1 MQDLGKVNNR
11 YVRDLRALEVRRFFD
26 IVLETHLPHLVK
38 DELLEDVDGSL
49 MQRYWLDGKMIRVYN
64 SNDIRSVYID
74 SEVELEPYFRDKSR
88 EKTPLA
94 ECLLP
99 RPIKKIRKSKKNF
112 KKLFQNTEKCAIIVS
127 EPSNRTAICG
137 KTIKKEVF
145 DMEIKKQLT
154 TCPKEKPKD
163 ESKLG
168 FGHIFTDHMLVMPY
182 DEGQGWHDPVIMPY
196 GDITL
201 SPSAMCLHYG
211 QTVFEGLKAYR
222 RADGGVQLFRPDE
235 NFKRLN
241 RSNERLV
248 IPELPEEL
256 GLQCLMEL
264 ISVEKDWV
272 PHTEGASL
280 YIRPFIF
287 AVDPFLGVHPGE
299 HYLFMIILSP
309 SGPYY
314 ASGLDPVNIYVENK
328 YVRTVR
334 GGMGYAK
341 TGGNYA
347 ASLHSQADAYEQG
360 YSQVLWLDGVEQ
372 KYIEEV
378 GAMNIAFVI
387 DGEVVTPSLETGSIL
402 SGITRKSALE
412 LCRSK
417 GIPVSE
423 RRITIQEIADAYDA
437 GKLSEVFGT
446 GTAAV
451 ISPVGHLKWGDKV
464 MTINNNKIGPVS
476 QMIYDTLT
484 GIQWGKIPDKFG
496 WIVPID

>member
-1 MQDLGKVNNR
+1 
-11 YVRDLRALEVRRFFD
+11 
-26 IVLETHLPHLVK
+26 
-38 DELLEDVDGSL
+38 
-49 MQRYWLDGKMIRVYN
+49 
-64 SNDIRSVYID
+64 
-74 SEVELEPYFRDKSR
+74 
-88 EKTPLA
+88 
-94 ECLLP
+94 
-99 RPIKKIRKSKKNF
+99 
-112 KKLFQNTEKCAIIVS
+112 
-127 EPSNRTAICG
+127 
-137 KTIKKEVF
+137 
-145 DMEIKKQLT
+145 MEIKKQLT
-154 TCPKEKPKD
+154 TCPKEKPQD
-163 ESKLG
+163 ENKLG

-201 SPSAMCLHYG
+201 SPAAMCLHYG

-248 IPELPEEL
+248 IPELPVEL
-256 GLQCLMEL
+256 GLQCLKEL

-272 PHTEGASL
+272 PHQEGASL

-314 ASGLDPVNIYVENK
+314 SSGLDPVNIYVENK

-334 GGMGYAK
+334 GGTGYAK

-347 ASLHSQADAYEQG
+347 ASLHSQDDAYKQG

-372 KYIEEV
+372 KYVEEV

-387 DGEVVTPSLETGSIL
+387 DGEVITPSLETGSIL

-412 LCRSK
+412 LCRKK

-437 GKLSEVFGT
+437 GKLTEIFGT

-464 MTINNNKIGPVS
+464 MIINDNKIGPVS

-484 GIQWGKIPDKFG
+484 GIQWGKIPDEFG
-496 WIVPID
+496 WIVPIE